1 MTTIAIFG
9 GTGYAG
15 SAIRDEA
22 LKRGHRVMSVTR
34 NVPADAPAAAGLE
47 FREGSVHDASLV
59 NQVAADADVVVVAV
73 HFARVGQVGDLRPG
87 LRTGVRRRDRQP
99 PASPD
104 APVRGLL
111 RGCGLLRGGR
121 ARSFLA
127 PGRSPA
133 LPLLG
138 PARVP
143 RPQALFETPSLMS
156 HAR

>member
-34 NVPADAPAAAGLE
+34 NVP
-47 FREGSVHDASLV
+47 
-59 NQVAADADVVVVAV
+59 ADADVVVVAV

-121 ARSFLA
+121 ARGFLA

-143 RPQALFETPSLMS
+143 RPQACLR
-156 HAR
+156 HQV

>member
-1 MTTIAIFG
+1 MTTIASFG

-73 HFARVGQVGDLRPG
+73 HFARAAAA
-87 LRTGVRRRDRQP
+87 T
-99 PASPD
+99 ATSS
-104 APVRGLL
+104 
-111 RGCGLLRGGR
+111 CST
-121 ARSFLA
+121 RS
-127 PGRSPA
+127 RS
-133 LPLLG
+133 
-138 PARVP
+138 
-143 RPQALFETPSLMS
+143 
-156 HAR
+156 